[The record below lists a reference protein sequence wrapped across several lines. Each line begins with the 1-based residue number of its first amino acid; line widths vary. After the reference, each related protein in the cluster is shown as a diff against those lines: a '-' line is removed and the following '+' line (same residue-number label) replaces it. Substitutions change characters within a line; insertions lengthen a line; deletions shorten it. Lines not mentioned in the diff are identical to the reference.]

1 MRFSQ
6 FLSDDVVVVFFVAL
20 ILAVAGA
27 GIAIRMASASDRH
40 LDPRFDTCAEA
51 QAHNYGP
58 YRAGQDSEYGWYE
71 DRNHDGTV
79 CE

>member
-1 MRFSQ
+1 MKAPH
-6 FLSDDVVVVFFVAL
+6 LSSVVAAGIVVVAVVFL
-20 ILAVAGA
+20 
-27 GIAIRMASASDRH
+27 AIRMANPSDRH

-51 QAHNYGP
+51 QFHNYGP
-58 YRAGQDSEYGWYE
+58 YHAGQDSEYGWYE

>member
-1 MRFSQ
+1 MERESP
-6 FLSDDVVVVFFVAL
+6 FLSIFFVAL
-20 ILAVAGA
+20 ILGVAGTFV
-27 GIAIRMASASDRH
+27 AIRMTSVAGNQD

>member
-1 MRFSQ
+1 MKSPH
-6 FLSDDVVVVFFVAL
+6 LSSIVAAGIVVV
-20 ILAVAGA
+20 AV
-27 GIAIRMASASDRH
+27 IFLAIRMATGPHDRH
-40 LDPRFDTCAEA
+40 LDPRFDDCAGA

-58 YRAGQDSEYGWYE
+58 YRAGQDSEYSWYD